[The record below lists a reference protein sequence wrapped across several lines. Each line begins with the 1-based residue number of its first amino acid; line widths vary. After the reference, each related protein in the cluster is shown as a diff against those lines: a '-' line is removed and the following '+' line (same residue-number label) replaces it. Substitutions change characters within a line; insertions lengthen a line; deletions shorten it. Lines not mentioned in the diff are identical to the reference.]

1 MSAACGAEQ
10 MDSQRPGL
18 SVAII
23 DLDSGFLTVLGN
35 RLDRLGWKRRALT
48 PRVAAKTLRAMN
60 ADVLVVDVSIL
71 GPQRWRRLAYLCE
84 QSPQLQ
90 VIVCSGPST
99 VGERICALRA
109 GAADWLNKPCHPEE
123 LIARIEAV
131 AGYRRPFV
139 HAAMDSRWFG
149 DLEIRSNQFQAFIQ
163 GVSVHLT
170 RREYQ
175 LIDVLARAEG
185 EVSSREAVYRAVWRG
200 EMARHDRSVDVLV
213 HKVRRKLEQASPEWT
228 YIHTKRRHGYRLAP
242 ERATPMPEPVPL
254 PCRTPPPATLAA

>member
-1 MSAACGAEQ
+1 
-10 MDSQRPGL
+10 MDTRRLGL

-23 DLDSGFLTVLGN
+23 DSDSGFLTVLGN

-48 PRVAAKTLRAMN
+48 PRVGAKTLSSMN

-71 GPQRWRRLAYLCE
+71 GPQRWKRLAQLCE
-84 QSPQLQ
+84 QGPQLH

-109 GAADWLNKPCHPEE
+109 GADDWLNKPCHPEE

-131 AGYRRPFV
+131 AGYRRPFMN
-139 HAAMDSRWFG
+139 AGMDSRWFG
-149 DLEIRSNQFQAFIQ
+149 DLEIRSHQFQVFIQ
-163 GVSVHLT
+163 GVNVYLT

-175 LIDVLARAEG
+175 LIDVLAHANG
-185 EVSSREAVYRAVWRG
+185 DVISREAVYQAIWRG
-200 EMARHDRSVDVLV
+200 EMVRHDRSVDVLV
-213 HKVRRKLEQASPEWT
+213 HKVRRKLARASSEWT

-242 ERATPMPEPVPL
+242 ERTTPMPEPTPL

>member
-1 MSAACGAEQ
+1 LSATRGGEQ
-10 MDSQRPGL
+10 MDSGRPGL

-35 RLDRLGWKRRALT
+35 RLDRLGWKRRALA
-48 PRVAAKTLRAMN
+48 PRVRANTLRSMN
-60 ADVLVVDVSIL
+60 ADVLVVDVSLL
-71 GPQRWRRLAYLCE
+71 GPHRWRRLAHLCE
-84 QSPQLQ
+84 QSPQLH

-139 HAAMDSRWFG
+139 NAAMDSRWFG
-149 DLEIRSNQFQAFIQ
+149 DLEIRSHQFQAFIQ
-163 GVSVHLT
+163 GVNVDLT

-185 EVSSREAVYRAVWRG
+185 DVISREAVYRAIWRG

-213 HKVRRKLEQASPEWT
+213 HKVRRKLEQASSEWT

-242 ERATPMPEPVPL
+242 ERATSMPEPVPL